1 MLQIK
6 SDLWNSKAN
15 SEDGD
20 NSSKKSDDE
29 STKSNNEKPDG
40 DKEKPTSKEF
50 LVNLETLV
58 VKRETSTT
66 EDATDDDREEGEIQD
81 ADEEIECKKV
91 SSRRRSSSNPV
102 NLSLNTKTND
112 SDETKDN
119 ASIDGDSSNEV
130 RYSL

>member
-1 MLQIK
+1 MQIK

-20 NSSKKSDDE
+20 CNSKKSDDE
-29 STKSNNEKPDG
+29 STRSNNEKSCG
-40 DKEKPTSKEF
+40 NEKSTSKEF
-50 LVNLETLV
+50 LVNLETI
-58 VKRETSTT
+58 VKKETSIT
-66 EDATDDDREEGEIQD
+66 EDATDDDREDGEIQD
-81 ADEEIECKKV
+81 ADEEVECKKV

-112 SDETKDN
+112 SDDTKNN

-130 RYSL
+130 RYHRI